1 MFFDIKHTRRTP
13 RLRCQPGAKKPLQL
27 NGKKTCDTSIAC
39 CNVAHIFGSIFHV
52 NAIKVR
58 FCSWKNTKRKCIKQT
73 CTKNRLQ
80 LLLLLLVTAIRVATK
95 AGVKYR
101 KFNFQLQQSIKKAKL
116 KVCEKSFQLCCYNN
130 LELFAF
136 SSIHTKQYAECRMHH
151 RSGTCMPVNQMLSQL
166 GSPSY
171 AWSSL

>member
-1 MFFDIKHTRRTP
+1 MFFDIKHTRRTH
-13 RLRCQPGAKKPLQL
+13 RSRCQPGEKTIKTRWKKS
-27 NGKKTCDTSIAC
+27 CDTSIAC

-80 LLLLLLVTAIRVATK
+80 LLLVTAFHVATK

-101 KFNFQLQQSIKKAKL
+101 KFNLYCIRAWRKLNL
-116 KVCEKSFQLCCYNN
+116 KVAKNHFSYSCYSN
-130 LELFAF
+130 LQWLAVVCLLWH
-136 SSIHTKQYAECRMHH
+136 SHYAECRMHL
-151 RSGTCMPVNQMLSQL
+151 RIAVACQSIKCNPN
-166 GSPSY
+166 
-171 AWSSL
+171 